1 MQTWDA
7 ATNKSKHTIADTA
20 YWIGA
25 NSWSRGW
32 GEDGFFRILMN
43 DPSTG
48 KLTNEVGFAGSLGTQ
63 HPLPTESQ
71 WLSGTGGNAPSA
83 MEQVRYAVE
92 LAKRYPGGI

>member
-7 ATNKSKHTIADTA
+7 AANKSKYTLADTQ

-25 NSWSRGW
+25 NSWSRDW

-43 DPSTG
+43 DPTTG
-48 KLTNEVGFAGSLGTQ
+48 ELTNEVGFAGSLGTQ
-63 HPLPTESQ
+63 HPLPTAAQ
-71 WLSGTGGNAPSA
+71 KLPCTSGHSPSP